1 MNSDTPPAAARKA
14 PTKLDTASLF
24 KLLDWM
30 RQHEAEVKDQPDTQL
45 ARRASADLGAEI
57 TLANFSHARKSARIE
72 KTEPPKPPTV
82 EERLARIEQTLGCF
96 ITWSQ
101 RELGESGALTLLNM
115 LCPGP
120 SYLNLASP
128 AVSPKLTNEFPRDTR
143 DDHEPCQ
150 PEKSE
155 SQSSEPP
162 KLL

>member
-82 EERLARIEQTLGCF
+82 EERLARLEQTLGCF

-101 RELGESGALTLLNM
+101 REIGESGSITLLKM
-115 LCPGP
+115 LC
-120 SYLNLASP
+120 SESP
-128 AVSPKLTNEFPRDTR
+128 ALRVPAQTAPPLPGLEATVNETQSPE
-143 DDHEPCQ
+143 Q
-150 PEKSE
+150 P
-155 SQSSEPP
+155 
-162 KLL
+162 